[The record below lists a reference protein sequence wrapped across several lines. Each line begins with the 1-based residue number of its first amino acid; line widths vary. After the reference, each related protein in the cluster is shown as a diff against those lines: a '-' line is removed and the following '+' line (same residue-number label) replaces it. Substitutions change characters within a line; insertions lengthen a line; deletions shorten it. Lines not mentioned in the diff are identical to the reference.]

1 MPMKILIKQ
10 LIVTAVLFFVVA
22 CNSSESNEL
31 KQDNLR
37 ADSLSIKLNSPELK
51 AINAKLLEDPSSSAL
66 YNSRAQIYL
75 NLRQFKEA
83 INDAKRAIKLDST
96 VVDYYH
102 TLTDVYFSENST
114 RLAKDLLEIIERK
127 FPDNT
132 AAMLKLAEIYF
143 LVKQYQKSIDYANK
157 ALKIDENIAK
167 AYYIKGSVYRESG
180 DTAKA
185 ISSLETVLEQDNKNE
200 DAFYDLGVMFAARKN
215 SLALDY
221 YKNAL
226 QINPNNTNTL
236 YALAKFLQDI
246 GKTDEAIAQYES
258 ILKLD
263 KQCETCCYNLG
274 AIYVEIK
281 KDYKKALEYFTK
293 AIEINSNYL
302 EAYFARGYTYTKLKD
317 KESAKADYS
326 MCLKL
331 QPNYEA
337 AVEAMNEM

>member
-1 MPMKILIKQ
+1 MPMKFLIKQ
-10 LIVTAVLFFVVA
+10 LIVTALLFFVVA
-22 CNSSESNEL
+22 CNSPESNEL

-263 KQCETCCYNLG
+263 KQCKTCCYNLG